1 MLNSYFTENIFG
13 VHYNDGLLA
22 LLTGKKI
29 VVFLIILGIQGVGK
43 NKNL

>member
-13 VHYNDGLLA
+13 VHYKDGLLA
-22 LLTGKKI
+22 LQTGKKLLF
-29 VVFLIILGIQGVGK
+29 FLIILGIQSVGK